1 MKLETVLAQIET
13 EFSAA
18 REALTLLN
26 DGRARV
32 CARRAAGKA
41 VAWFLI
47 AFPHPAWGNDAM
59 TQLRALS
66 ADGSFPD
73 AVRTAA
79 LRLTTKIDPQ
89 FSYPSPVAA
98 IDDAQA
104 IVAHILK
111 KAERADVR

>member
-1 MKLETVLAQIET
+1 MKRENVLAEIEK
-13 EFSAA
+13 EFSTA
-18 REALTLLN
+18 RLALTERN
-26 DGRARV
+26 EGKARV

-41 VAWFLI
+41 VAWFL
-47 AFPHPAWGNDAM
+47 AGSPRPAWGNDAM

-89 FSYPSPVAA
+89 FSYPAPVAA
-98 IDDAQA
+98 IDDAQT
-104 IVAHILK
+104 IVYHFLVNAGD
-111 KAERADVR
+111 RDVR